1 MTVLGD
7 KLQEALNANNV
18 NNYVWKGPKGPNG
31 VQEEVKLMDCSYEQ
45 LSKFYQH
52 CMQMLYNT
60 DSKNPGRRTL
70 MDIVQNQIQKYYHI
84 FLFLIEAHQ
93 ELREYF
99 LYF

>member
-70 MDIVQNQIQKYYHI
+70 FAEFV
-84 FLFLIEAHQ
+84 
-93 ELREYF
+93 LRTEISSQTRTLKF
-99 LYF
+99 ILLET